1 MDRTS
6 LIAEIMTVIYAAF
19 QLGIELNRRKLAT
32 VLVLVKY
39 LLGERE
45 ISESLEILRIYN
57 DGLESASI
65 NNAIG
70 LLIDMGDLREKP
82 NGNLVLTE
90 RGKLVMSHVLS
101 SKKRIKMWK
110 VARAILKYNTKS
122 LVSFAVYVL
131 LSEDS
136 REENENALSK
146 YIIREY
152 DEVPI

>member
-82 NGNLVLTE
+82 NGNLDF
-90 RGKLVMSHVLS
+90 K
-101 SKKRIKMWK
+101 IQ
-110 VARAILKYNTKS
+110 Y
-122 LVSFAVYVL
+122 
-131 LSEDS
+131 
-136 REENENALSK
+136 
-146 YIIREY
+146 
-152 DEVPI
+152 